1 PSIGSAQMDA
11 LVAARDALAQGKR
24 AVVVTVRAV
33 EGAAPSREG
42 MAFALVE
49 GGSTFGTL
57 GCDGFDRAAQDDAS
71 RALASAS
78 ALQSVYDWDDASRI
92 RVDVKPLRPGDH
104 VDEAVQPEVL

>member
-1 PSIGSAQMDA
+1 MAATGASKRARMGEGDMCCVNVPKVRPAMPPVPMDHPSIGSAQMDA

-71 RALASAS
+71 RA
-78 ALQSVYDWDDASRI
+78 
-92 RVDVKPLRPGDH
+92 
-104 VDEAVQPEVL
+104 